1 MFMFTCSIE
10 REDKRKM
17 PNNAKDVKRC
27 VSEYIEANRDEYHRL
42 SKAIWEKPELGMEE
56 YEAHRLH
63 TEFLKSKGFS
73 VESGVASMPT
83 AYVATWGEGKP
94 FIGFSAEYDALPG
107 LSQNVTPHKD
117 PVRPGAPGQ
126 GCGHNLIGAAAV
138 LAAVSLK
145 EAMIKNAV
153 KGSIKVFGT
162 PAEELCVGKPFM
174 GGEGVF
180 DGLDLVL
187 DWHPWAGSS
196 VHYATCPAYFNVKYH
211 FSGRTAHGNAP
222 WHGRSALD
230 AAVLQ
235 AHAIELL
242 REHYPPS
249 TSLAAAHTI
258 NYTFSDTGPEFAS
271 VVPDRATLWCIGRF
285 STAELVRDIIGRVDK
300 CAEGAAMATGTTVR
314 KDYITASHEMLPNE
328 IVANVIYD
336 NLIAA
341 GDVAFTEEEKAFVT
355 AMQKEEGQ
363 EPFWAGD
370 APLPPDTASIAVTD
384 AAEYSWVAPYG
395 ILLLNLGPGPGWHN
409 WMVTAC
415 AGGSLG
421 EKTLEKASQV
431 LACSAVDFL
440 LDGELL
446 QKAKTEWADKMKGRT
461 YGSLLPAG
469 APVPLDINKSTM
481 DKYR

>member
-1 MFMFTCSIE
+1 
-10 REDKRKM
+10 M
-17 PNNAKDVKRC
+17 PNDVKQHIAT
-27 VSEYIEANRDEYHRL
+27 YIEENREAYHAL
-42 SKAIWEKPELGMEE
+42 SKAIWEKPELGLEE

-63 TEFLKSKGFS
+63 TEFLKERGFR
-73 VESGVASMPT
+73 VESGVADMPT

-94 FIGFSAEYDALPG
+94 VIGFSAEYDALPG
-107 LSQNVTPHKD
+107 LSQNVTPHKA
-117 PVRPGAPGQ
+117 PVKEGAPGQ
-126 GCGHNLIGAAAV
+126 GCGHNLLGVAGV

-145 EAMIKNAV
+145 EAMRKQGLSGTV
-153 KGSIKVFGT
+153 KVFGT

-174 GGEGVF
+174 GAAGVF
-180 DGLDLVL
+180 DGTDVIL
-187 DWHPWAGSS
+187 DWHPWAYSAS
-196 VHYATCPAYFNVKYH
+196 HYATCPAYFNVKYH
-211 FSGRTAHGNAP
+211 FHGRTAHGNAP

-242 REHYPPS
+242 REHYPPGPS
-249 TSLAAAHTI
+249 PNAAHTI

-285 STAELVRDIIGRVDK
+285 STGELISEIIPRVDK
-300 CAEGAAMATGTTVR
+300 CAEGAALATGTTVT
-314 KDYITASHEMLPNE
+314 KEYITASHEMLPNE
-328 IVANVIYD
+328 TIARVLYD

-341 GDVAFTEEEKAFVT
+341 GDVAFTEEEKAFV
-355 AMQKEEGQ
+355 AEMQKEDGQ
-363 EPFWAGD
+363 EPYWMGGAD
-370 APLPPDTASIAVTD
+370 VPAPEAMPIAVTD
-384 AAEYSWVAPYG
+384 SAEYSWVAPFG

-421 EKTLEKASQV
+421 EKTLEKAGLV
-431 LACSAVDFL
+431 LASSAADFL
-440 LDGELL
+440 ADGELL
-446 QKAKTEWADKMKGRT
+446 QKAKTEWAEKMKGRT

-469 APVPLDINKSTM
+469 APVPLGINKATM